1 VTAIVRDPT
10 RLAVQPHRKLEVV
23 RANVMDPDDIEP
35 VVAGRDAVV
44 SSIGPRE
51 KGAHTVCQDSA
62 RSIITAM
69 DKANVRRLL
78 VVSASGPFTEGDGP
92 LTRLV
97 VKPMVKRALSHAF
110 ADFLAMERRVR
121 DSGLDW
127 TIARPPMLTNG
138 AHTGKYRTAVDR
150 NVRGGNRVSR
160 ADLADLIMRVLDDPS
175 TVDTAVSVGY

>member
-1 VTAIVRDPT
+1 
-10 RLAVQPHRKLEVV
+10 
-23 RANVMDPDDIEP
+23 
-35 VVAGRDAVV
+35 
-44 SSIGPRE
+44 
-51 KGAHTVCQDSA
+51 VCQDSA
-62 RSIITAM
+62 GSIITAM

-97 VKPMVKRALSHAF
+97 VKPMLKRALRYAF

-138 AHTGKYRTAVDR
+138 AHTGRYRTAVDR

-160 ADLADLIMRVLDDPS
+160 ADLADLILRILDDPS
-175 TVDTAVSVGY
+175 TVHTTVSVGY